1 MRKVKTANVGLLC
14 GVLCFGAGIVFTS
27 FGLQA
32 TLSAGLVLLVAY
44 YPIRDYHQRSRTQM
58 AEQTQKVP
66 GLAEYG
72 TILIVVAVLMSIV
85 FAITKQSLDSAVSSY
100 LSYPAKF
107 N

>member
-32 TLSAGLVLLVAY
+32 TLLAGLVLLVAY
-44 YPIRDYHQRSRTQM
+44 YPIRDYHQRSRLQG

-72 TILIVVAVLMSIV
+72 TVLIVVAVLVAIV
-85 FAITKQSLDSAVSSY
+85 FAITRKSLDNATSSY
-100 LSYPAKF
+100 ASSYPAF
-107 N
+107 